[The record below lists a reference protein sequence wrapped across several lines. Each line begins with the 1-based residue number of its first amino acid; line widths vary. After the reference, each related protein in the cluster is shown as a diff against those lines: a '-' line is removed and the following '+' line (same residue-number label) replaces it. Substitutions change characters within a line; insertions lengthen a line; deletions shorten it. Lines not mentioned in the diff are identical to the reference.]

1 VNTCTIHRLSLQIM
15 AILYTTLTGGSKV
28 FWYCEYLQDSSLKPP
43 KHELKEDWSE
53 AEHCRG
59 VPVLN
64 GNGMVMSMLPSTI
77 RMTLFLERRRDAL
90 KWKWMQHSPA
100 KTRFAMP
107 WSFFVMFFLSDSNS
121 PSSPCLNAHCDSRI
135 CLIYFLYSESRCSSF
150 PIISITNIP

>member
-1 VNTCTIHRLSLQIM
+1 M

-64 GNGMVMSMLPSTI
+64 GNVNASFYHPDDLVSGKKERCIEVEVDATQSSKNSFCYALVLLCHVLFIRFKLTLLP
-77 RMTLFLERRRDAL
+77 LL
-90 KWKWMQHSPA
+90 KCP
-100 KTRFAMP
+100 
-107 WSFFVMFFLSDSNS
+107 L
-121 PSSPCLNAHCDSRI
+121 
-135 CLIYFLYSESRCSSF
+135 
-150 PIISITNIP
+150 

>member
-1 VNTCTIHRLSLQIM
+1 M

-43 KHELKEDWSE
+43 KHGLKEDWSE

-77 RMTLFLERRRDAL
+77 RMTLFLERRERCIEVEVDATQSTKNSFCYALVLLCHVLFIRFKLTLLPLL
-90 KWKWMQHSPA
+90 KCP
-100 KTRFAMP
+100 
-107 WSFFVMFFLSDSNS
+107 L
-121 PSSPCLNAHCDSRI
+121 
-135 CLIYFLYSESRCSSF
+135 
-150 PIISITNIP
+150 